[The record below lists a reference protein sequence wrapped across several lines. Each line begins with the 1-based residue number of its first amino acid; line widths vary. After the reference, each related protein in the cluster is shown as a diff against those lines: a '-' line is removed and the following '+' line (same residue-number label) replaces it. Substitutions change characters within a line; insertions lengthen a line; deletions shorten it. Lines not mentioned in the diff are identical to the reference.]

1 MRLPDGPP
9 AGSQYRGSI
18 VEEAAVQMD
27 DAMRHQLAD
36 ELLASLD
43 RRRITARPTSL
54 GAFDL
59 EDAYDVLDRLT
70 ALRRRRG
77 ERPVGWKIG
86 FTNAALWPAYGVDR
100 PLWAPVYNTTVT
112 QSLFGTAD
120 LATGELVA
128 PRIEPEIVFGL
139 GASIRAARPDP
150 ADEEAVLSEIIWM
163 ALGFEIVDCHYP
175 NWQFTSAECAADFG
189 LHARLIIGPKHYLQH
204 GRRSRMSRML
214 RECTLELTRDGNVI
228 DRGVGTNVLGSPLR
242 ALGFLIDAL
251 ARQGGEGLREGDV
264 VTTGTLT
271 AAYPIAAGQIW
282 RSSVDQLPLASLRLT
297 TM

>member
-1 MRLPDGPP
+1 M
-9 AGSQYRGSI
+9 
-18 VEEAAVQMD
+18 QMD
-27 DAMRHQLAD
+27 EVARHQLAD

-43 RRRITARPTSL
+43 RRRITARPTSR

-59 EDAYDVLDRLT
+59 DDAYDVLERLT

-77 ERPVGWKIG
+77 EQPVGWKIG
-86 FTNAALWPAYGVDR
+86 FTNTALWPAYGVDR
-100 PLWAPVYNTTVT
+100 PLWAPVYSTTVT

-120 LATGELVA
+120 LVTGELVA

-139 GASIRAARPDP
+139 GASIRTARPDP

-204 GRRSRMSRML
+204 GRRSRMPRML
-214 RECTLELTRDGNVI
+214 RECSLELTRDGAVI
-228 DRGVGTNVLGSPLR
+228 DRGVGANVLGSPLR

-251 ARQGGEGLREGDV
+251 ARQGGAGLREGDV

-282 RSSVDQLPLASLRLT
+282 RASVEQLPLASLRLT
-297 TM
+297 TT